1 MKEEATILKDLDIP
15 KDNAEVVWNRV
26 QPFVEK
32 HYTSMRLNS
41 LYVDVPTKPFGMKEL
56 LISVY
61 TQGLL
66 DGNQITQLT

>member
-1 MKEEATILKDLDIP
+1 MKEEIKLKDLVIP
-15 KDNAEVVWNRV
+15 QDNAEVVWSRV

-32 HYTSMRLNS
+32 HYSSMRLNS
-41 LYVDVPTKPFGMKEL
+41 LYIDIPTKPFGMKEL

-66 DGNQITQLT
+66 DGNQIKQII